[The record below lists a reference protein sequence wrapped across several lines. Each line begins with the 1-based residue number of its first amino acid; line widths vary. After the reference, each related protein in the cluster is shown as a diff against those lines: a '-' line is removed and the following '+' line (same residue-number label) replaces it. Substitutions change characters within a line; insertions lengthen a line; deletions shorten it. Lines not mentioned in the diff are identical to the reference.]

1 MTQTKCFKIIHIHS
15 RKNEKKIMVC
25 NNPKKYFIKHKSLTS
40 EEWYHTL
47 TQRMSLFC
55 GHTDYWERAFVT
67 LISFLPGTCQG
78 KSSAKKVQSI
88 HTLFEKKG
96 ALCLG

>member
-1 MTQTKCFKIIHIHS
+1 MTKYIIGEILSSGGATLYKNPSDQTVS
-15 RKNEKKIMVC
+15 
-25 NNPKKYFIKHKSLTS
+25 SLEVGWVYS
-40 EEWYHTL
+40 VAIL
-47 TQRMSLFC
+47 T
-55 GHTDYWERAFVT
+55 TDRAWVRAFVT

>member
-1 MTQTKCFKIIHIHS
+1 MKK
-15 RKNEKKIMVC
+15 KNQSWVS

-40 EEWYHTL
+40 KEWYHTL

-55 GHTDYWERAFVT
+55 GHTDYWECAFVT

-88 HTLFEKKG
+88 HYLKKRG
-96 ALCLG
+96 PCV